1 MKTVKGFAVILI
13 LLLSVGIT
21 YAQNHVRGTIIDKS
35 TSQPIAFCNVMLYSD
50 TTENATLLGGGVSDE
65 KGEYS
70 IAYHKHA
77 KFITFSFIGYKSI
90 SLPLAENSKRVKDT
104 LHINPVFLEVDRQT
118 LSTIEIFAQQKRF
131 EMTND
136 GVAMNIDEDVSSS
149 TANAFELLRKVP
161 GVVIDKDENI
171 QLNGKSGIL
180 FQFDGRD
187 IRVPY
192 SAIKSMLKAMPPSS
206 IEKIETIN
214 NPSAKYEA
222 EGTAG
227 IINIK
232 MAKHE
237 TLGWSG
243 EANLW
248 TAYDKEWKHNEG
260 INLNYVN
267 DRWTFNTSLSYNRWA
282 GETELEN
289 TTYIFTNPMTR
300 MKTDK
305 AINDYDYRGYNG
317 SFSTDF
323 KINDKSSIG
332 AMLSINGNH
341 QPESENP
348 LTKTRISTFPYN
360 IIDSSYSNNSSE
372 HGNGRNIAANLW
384 YSRKLDSIG
393 GQYSVTIDYNNNK
406 SKEYCFDEAK
416 YYNGDFATLMKTGSD
431 RDSTEN
437 LYNTYSLKF
446 DLIKPLSERISLE
459 AGAKT
464 RLTKV
469 ENDFTC
475 YEDGAYNDDVSNHL
489 DYTENVNALYTS
501 FSHRITDKLSYRLG
515 LRAEHTHTNIKQK
528 VNNSEK
534 TTDYIDIFPNVNLNY
549 KVGEMDNLTLVYSY
563 RITRPEYNSMN
574 PFVEKENEYLFKSG
588 NPDLKAQYTHSLNL
602 SYAFHY
608 FLFFN
613 ASYDYTNDII
623 HETRYLR
630 PGTLIFEEK
639 PYNLGHSQHAALGL
653 STALPLGKHVEYTLW
668 AQGTWMQTQVDD
680 PMLKVNVEKFG
691 FMTWQSLRLDFFF
704 KTKLTL
710 SAFYMTGG
718 SQGTYS
724 FGDMYSFDINLSR
737 EFLNKS
743 LKASI
748 GVGQLPKRTF
758 HVDMESD
765 NMRMKNNITWQ
776 RPMVSCSVSYSFGK
790 KANNN
795 TLQRIKN
802 NDMEERTGGENSMG
816 QGQNKQ

>member
-1 MKTVKGFAVILI
+1 MKTLKRFAVISI
-13 LLLSVGIT
+13 LLLSVAIT

-35 TSQPIAFCNVMLYSD
+35 TSEPIAFCNVMLYSD
-50 TTENATLLGGGVSDE
+50 TNGTLLGGGVSNE
-65 KGEYS
+65 KGEYT
-70 IAYHKHA
+70 IAYNKQA
-77 KFITFSFIGYKSI
+77 KFITFSFIGYKPISI
-90 SLPLAENSKRVKDT
+90 ALAENSKRVKDT
-104 LHINPVFLEVDRQT
+104 LYVNTVSLEVDRQT

-136 GVAMNIDEDVSSS
+136 GVAMNVDEGVSSA

-161 GVVIDKDENI
+161 GVVIDQDENI

-187 IRVPY
+187 IRIPY
-192 SAIKSMLKAMPPSS
+192 SAIKSMLKAMPPSAV
-206 IEKIETIN
+206 EKIETIS

-243 EANLW
+243 EANVW
-248 TAYDKEWKHNEG
+248 TAYDKNWKHNDG
-260 INLNYVN
+260 LNLNYVN
-267 DRWTFNTSLSYNRWA
+267 DRWTFNTSLSFNRWA
-282 GETELEN
+282 GQTDMEN
-289 TTYIFTNPMTR
+289 TAYIFTNPTTR

-305 AINDYDYRGYNG
+305 VTNKYDFRGFNG
-317 SFSTDF
+317 SISSDF

-332 AMLSINGNH
+332 AMFSFNANSR
-341 QPESENP
+341 PEVNNP
-348 LTKTRISTFPYN
+348 LTRTRISTFPYN
-360 IIDSSYSNNSSE
+360 VVDSAYSNLGVE

-384 YSRKLDSIG
+384 YSHKLDSIG
-393 GQYSVTIDYNNNK
+393 GQYSITLDYDNNT
-406 SKEYCFDEAK
+406 SKDYCFDESY
-416 YYNGDFATLMKTGSD
+416 YYNDDFLTLVDQGSD
-431 RDSTEN
+431 RDSTKN
-437 LYNTYSLKF
+437 NYNTYSLKF
-446 DLIKPLSERISLE
+446 DLVKPLTEKISFE
-459 AGAKT
+459 SGAKT

-469 ENDFTC
+469 DNDFTC
-475 YEDGAYNDDVSNHL
+475 YEDGVYNINTSNHL

-501 FSHRITDKLSYRLG
+501 FSHRITDRFSYRVG

-534 TTDYIDIFPNVNLNY
+534 TKDYIDLFPNVNLNY
-549 KVGEMDNLTLVYSY
+549 RVGEIDNLTLVYSY

-574 PFVEKENEYLFKSG
+574 PFVEKENEYRYKSG

-608 FLFFN
+608 FLFFT

-623 HETRYLR
+623 NETCYLR
-630 PGTLIFEEK
+630 PNTLIFEEK

-653 STALPLGKHVEYTLW
+653 STALPLGKHLEYTLW
-668 AQGTWMQTQVDD
+668 AQGTWLQTHVDD
-680 PMLKVNVEKFG
+680 PMLKVNIEKFG
-691 FMTWQSLRLDFFF
+691 FMTWQSLKMDFFF
-704 KTKLTL
+704 KTKLTV

-737 EFLNKS
+737 EFLNKN
-743 LKASI
+743 LKTSI

-758 HVDMESD
+758 HVDMTTD
-765 NMRMKNNITWQ
+765 NMRVKNDISWQ
-776 RPMVSCSVSYSFGK
+776 RPMVSCSVSYSFGQ
-790 KANNN
+790 KASNN

-802 NDMEERTGGENSMG
+802 NDMEERTGGANSMG
-816 QGQNKQ
+816 QGQTKQ